1 MHSLPLYQ
9 RVADHYRR
17 AIQNGVLAHGDR
29 VPSIRALMRLHQVS
43 LSTALQACRELESE
57 GLLEARARSG
67 YFVRK
72 SRRVAIPPVRDPD
85 FARLPDRASYVG
97 IHDRVSA
104 FVARSEQFPEAV
116 NFSIGAAAPEAYPL
130 EMLKQSM
137 MRALRQQPQVLVRP
151 APALGHPA
159 FRAVLARRALAQ
171 GIHAGADEIIVTHGC
186 IEALNLALRTVAGP
200 GDTIAI
206 ESPVYFGLLQ
216 ILESLG
222 MQALEI
228 PTSPQ
233 HGISIEALDLAF
245 QAYPGI
251 KAVVVVPNLQN
262 PLGSVMPDAQKAR
275 LVQLCEHQGVPLIE
289 DDTYGLLTNSAVPL
303 RALKAWDQT
312 GNVIFCTSLH
322 KTVAPGMRLGWMMG
336 GRWQAR
342 AAMLKYV
349 QSRPNEPLAQI
360 AMADFMA
367 SHAYDRH
374 LLRLRQLL
382 KQQREQMAEAV
393 ARHFPEGTRLTV
405 PDGGLL
411 LWVELPDQR
420 SSQQVFEQALAQG
433 VRVIPGSM
441 FSNTSRYNHFIRIS
455 CGEPFT
461 PRTEQALRT
470 LAALVAQDHA
480 GAHGGPRVTSN

>member
-1 MHSLPLYQ
+1 MDTQPLYQ
-9 RVADHYRR
+9 RVAEHYRR
-17 AIQNGVLAHGDR
+17 AIQNGVLAYGDR
-29 VPSIRALMRLHQVS
+29 VPSVRSLMRTHQVS

-67 YFVRK
+67 YFVQEP
-72 SRRVAIPPVRDPD
+72 RRLSIPPVRDPD
-85 FARLPDRASYVG
+85 FARLPDHASYVG

-104 FVARSEQFPEAV
+104 FVARSEQFPDAV
-116 NFSIGAAAPEAYPL
+116 NFSTGVAAADAYPVQTL
-130 EMLKQSM
+130 RQCMA
-137 MRALRQQPQVLVRP
+137 RALREHSDVLARQVPQQ
-151 APALGHPA
+151 GHPA
-159 FRAVLARRALAQ
+159 FRAVLARRALEQ
-171 GIHAGADEIIVTHGC
+171 GIRANADDVIVTHGC
-186 IEALNLALRTVAGP
+186 IEALNLALRTVAGA

-206 ESPVYFGLLQ
+206 ESPAYYGLLQ

-222 MQALEI
+222 MRALEI

-262 PLGSVMPDAQKAR
+262 PLGSIMPDSEKAR
-275 LVQLCEHQGVPLIE
+275 LVALCERQKVALIE
-289 DDTYGLLTNSAVPL
+289 DDTYGLLVNDAAPPT
-303 RALKAWDQT
+303 ALKAWDRT

-342 AAMLKYV
+342 ATMLKYV

-360 AMADFMA
+360 AVADFMD
-367 SHAYDRH
+367 SRAYDRH

-382 KQQREQMAEAV
+382 KRQREQMAEAI
-393 ARHFPEGTRLTV
+393 ARHFPAGTRLTV

-411 LWVELPDQR
+411 LWVELPGNR
-420 SSQQVFEQALAQG
+420 SAQTVFEQALHEG

-441 FSNTSRYNHFIRIS
+441 FSDTGRYDHFIRIS
-455 CGEPFT
+455 CGETFG
-461 PRTEQALRT
+461 PRIEQALRVLAR
-470 LAALVAQDHA
+470 LAA
-480 GAHGGPRVTSN
+480 G